1 MSRSWTWIE
10 EDNERPEEEID
21 RLTPRLNA
29 LAEEW
34 SAITQEIENE
44 SFRRQADLEDGYDYE
59 PDCDSEDCTRR
70 HPCAECRE
78 VLQAV
83 QQGREAKEVKL
94 EIIEEMLARL
104 GARMMRPYEH
114 WNEEERYMEYQESRY
129 DYAY

>member
-10 EDNERPEEEID
+10 EDSERSEEETD

-34 SAITQEIENE
+34 SAITQEIE
-44 SFRRQADLEDGYDYE
+44 EDWYYYE
-59 PDCDSEDCTRR
+59 PDCDFEYCSRR

-78 VLQAV
+78 ELQAD
-83 QQGREAKEVKL
+83 QQRREAREVKL

-114 WNEEERYMEYQESRY
+114 WNEDERYMEYQESRS

>member
-10 EDNERPEEEID
+10 EDSERSEEEMD

-44 SFRRQADLEDGYDYE
+44 SFSRQADREDGYDYE
-59 PDCDSEDCTRR
+59 PDCDSEDCSWRR
-70 HPCAECRE
+70 PCAECRE
-78 VLQAV
+78 ALQVA
-83 QQGREAKEVKL
+83 QQRHEAKEVKL
-94 EIIEEMLARL
+94 EIIEEILARH

-114 WNEEERYMEYQESRY
+114 WNEDERYMEHMETRY
-129 DYAY
+129 DSCY